1 MSMPPEAVLSAYGSQ
16 PLLRV
21 EDLCVSYGA
30 RGQTPKMALSGISFQ
45 IYSGESVGIIG
56 ESGSGK
62 STLALSILRLLPAN
76 AMILRGRLFFRG
88 AEMLRSSE
96 RILRKIRGA
105 LISMIFQHPGMALNP
120 FMRVRGQVAEVIRA
134 HRREP
139 LSRSLEAADAV
150 LERVFRG
157 EPGDLLEAYP
167 HQLSGGQ
174 RQRVCIAQAFACNP
188 ELVIADEPTASLDG
202 VSQAG
207 VLEMFR
213 EFQARSST
221 SLIVITHNP
230 AVLPGLVDRVLVLRG
245 GELIEEG
252 ATREVLYSP
261 QQAYT
266 AELLQSVQPGT
277 A

>member
-1 MSMPPEAVLSAYGSQ
+1 MPPEAILSASRSE

-30 RGQTPKMALSGISFQ
+30 RGQPPKMALSGISFQ
-45 IYSGESVGIIG
+45 IRSGESVGIIG

-76 AMILRGRLFFRG
+76 AMIVRGRLFFRG
-88 AEMLRSSE
+88 TEMLHSSE
-96 RILRKIRGA
+96 RILRRIRGS
-105 LISMIFQHPGMALNP
+105 LISMVFQHPGMALNP
-120 FMRVRGQVAEVIRA
+120 FMRVRSQVAEVIRA

-139 LSRSLEAADAV
+139 RSRSLKAADDV
-150 LERVFRG
+150 LKRVFSG
-157 EPGDLLEAYP
+157 EPGDLFDAYP

-213 EFQARSST
+213 EFQTHSST
-221 SLIVITHNP
+221 SLIVITQNP
-230 AVLPGLVDRVLVLRG
+230 AVLPGLVDRVLVMRG
-245 GELIEEG
+245 GELVEEG
-252 ATREVLYSP
+252 AAREVLYSP
-261 QQAYT
+261 RKAYT
-266 AELLQSVQPGT
+266 AELLQSVQPG
-277 A
+277 AA

>member
-1 MSMPPEAVLSAYGSQ
+1 
-16 PLLRV
+16 
-21 EDLCVSYGA
+21 
-30 RGQTPKMALSGISFQ
+30 
-45 IYSGESVGIIG
+45 
-56 ESGSGK
+56 
-62 STLALSILRLLPAN
+62 
-76 AMILRGRLFFRG
+76 
-88 AEMLRSSE
+88 MLHSSE

-105 LISMIFQHPGMALNP
+105 LISMVFQHPGMALNP

-139 LSRSLEAADAV
+139 LSRSLEAADTV
-150 LERVFRG
+150 LKRVFGG
-157 EPGDLLEAYP
+157 EPGDLFEAYP

-188 ELVIADEPTASLDG
+188 ELVIADEPTASLDL

-213 EFQARSST
+213 EFQSRSST
-221 SLIVITHNP
+221 SLIIITHNP
-230 AVLPGLVDRVLVLRG
+230 AVLPGLVDRVLVLRR

-252 ATREVLYSP
+252 ASREVLYRP
-261 QQAYT
+261 QHPYT
-266 AELLQSVQPGT
+266 AELLQPVQPGT